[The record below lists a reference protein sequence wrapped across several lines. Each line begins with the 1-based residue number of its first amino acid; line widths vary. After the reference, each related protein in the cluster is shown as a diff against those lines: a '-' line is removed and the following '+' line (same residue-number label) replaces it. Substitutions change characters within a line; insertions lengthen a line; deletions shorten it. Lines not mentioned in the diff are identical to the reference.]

1 MMLGG
6 HGAASASA
14 MWWHALFFGVT
25 VVVFVPATSAPQ
37 EGYDAAGEFRHV
49 GGSACCHPLADPRPV
64 QSAFACERKC
74 ALQAACDAY
83 VFAPSVRLCFL
94 VRYTQRGEDGG
105 PLATP
110 SMPAED
116 RFFGLPVRPAPEPKD
131 GQSGASGEGGPSGR
145 AGGGKG
151 GSRWRTNGAAF
162 EWASFEDG
170 AFAFDLNC
178 DECGAQVG
186 DFGSWKESFG
196 SAGGAFGGQGD
207 PFEWHEKAF
216 EQNQEDDEA
225 FCEALHEDFMN
236 GARMFGDCGSRNKS
250 SSNSSTCDA
259 EFAFFENLDGLD
271 ACGCGGGDIDGR
283 CCDPEASRREWEAH
297 YRQAH
302 GRVWPDRETCLA
314 ECSAECGADLREARE
329 SMLEAVKK
337 LVRRLFGKQGAAMY
351 MFDLDGDEE
360 EAQLCRDTCN
370 GICDDFN
377 ASAGMG
383 YRTSP
388 SDAQASEVSRRRRVG
403 GASAS
408 SKVRMSTFASAA
420 AADARARTENALRA
434 ALDRAVVRLRDVAP
448 RLLEAPAANL
458 AGLLGGD
465 DRFGGFGTGDFGD
478 ISSYSLSSGGSD
490 AVLDMH
496 PFFAG
501 NGLAEPLGL
510 AERDDL
516 GLEALFGGDVF
527 GEGGAIGLD
536 DDYEAIEEHRP
547 KERGGAGNVVASELA
562 LPGPQQLHVGTKGP
576 AAPLQL
582 LPSRSPLFQ
591 GLPAT
596 ARGWA
601 EGRPPF
607 LERLLARA
615 TARLGFGGKA
625 VSPSGSSGLWRR

>member
-37 EGYDAAGEFRHV
+37 EANHTTVRNEA
-49 GGSACCHPLADPRPV
+49 PR
-64 QSAFACERKC
+64 
-74 ALQAACDAY
+74 L
-83 VFAPSVRLCFL
+83 
-94 VRYTQRGEDGG
+94 
-105 PLATP
+105 
-110 SMPAED
+110 
-116 RFFGLPVRPAPEPKD
+116 
-131 GQSGASGEGGPSGR
+131 R
-145 AGGGKG
+145 A
-151 GSRWRTNGAAF
+151 GSRWRTSGAAF